1 MQVSVFGLG
10 YVGAVTLACLSRDGI
25 GVIGCDVSAEKV
37 AMVKAGQAPIIE
49 LGLSELLA
57 NGLKTGLLAATTSA
71 AEAVAN
77 SDVSFIS
84 VGTPSQPEGGSNLT
98 FVHRVCE
105 QIGDA
110 IKAKGK
116 AHVVVLRSTMMPGST
131 AECAKIL
138 RQHAGAVPVHVAFNP
153 EFLREGTAIKDYDAP
168 AYTIIGTDDPV
179 AEKALR
185 DIYGG
190 VNAPFLVCA
199 MDTAEMIKYAANAWH
214 ATKITFANEIGRLA
228 KGMKVDGREV
238 MEIIAKDTKLNVSAA
253 YMRPGFAYGGSCLPK
268 DVRALTHLGR
278 VRNIPVPLL
287 DALAVSNR
295 AQVDWG
301 GDLTL
306 ARGKRRV
313 GILGLAFKP
322 GTDDLRESPAVELA
336 ERLIGKGL
344 DIRIF
349 DRGVSEAKLVG
360 ANKAFIEK
368 HIPHLSALLVA
379 THEDFVK
386 HAEIVVIAHGAPEF
400 RAILAKVDPA
410 VPVVD
415 LAGAKNLLARHNEYE
430 GIAW

>member
-25 GVIGCDVSAEKV
+25 GVIGCDVSPEKV
-37 AMVKAGQAPIIE
+37 AMVKDGKSPIIE
-49 LGLSELLA
+49 LGLSELLV
-57 NGLKTGLLAATTSA
+57 NGIKTGLLTATTSA
-71 AEAVAN
+71 AEAVAA

-84 VGTPSQPEGGSNLT
+84 VGTPSRPEGGTDLSY
-98 FVHRVCE
+98 VVRVCA
-105 QIGDA
+105 QIGEA
-110 IKAKGK
+110 VMKKGK

-131 AECAKIL
+131 AECAAIL
-138 RQHAGAVPVHVAFNP
+138 RRHAGNVPVHVAFNP

-185 DIYGG
+185 DVYGG
-190 VNAPFLVCA
+190 VNAPVIVCA
-199 MDTAEMIKYAANAWH
+199 TETAEMIKYAANAWH
-214 ATKITFANEIGRLA
+214 ATKITFANEIGRIA
-228 KGMKVDGREV
+228 KGMKIDGREV
-238 MEIIAKDTKLNVSAA
+238 MEIIVKDTKLNVSPA

-268 DVRALTHLGR
+268 DVRALAYLGR
-278 VRNIPVPLL
+278 VRGIPLPLL

-295 AQVDWG
+295 SQVDWAG
-301 GDLTL
+301 ELTL
-306 ARGKRRV
+306 KRGKRRV

-322 GTDDLRESPAVELA
+322 GTDDLRESPAVDLS

-379 THEDFVK
+379 THEDFIK
-386 HAEIVVIAHGAPEF
+386 HSEIVVITHGAPEF
-400 RAILAKVDPA
+400 RALLAKLDPA

-415 LAGAKNLLARHNEYE
+415 LAGAKNLLAQHRDYE